1 MKEKLRLNHI
11 IFAAISI
18 VAVISLFAFWSICN
32 RKVFKMITD
41 RAVEDYAQTSTAV
54 QKNVETLISYTEDF
68 SKYLSIDEQMQS
80 LIQEQKSASGGQ
92 PLRSDI
98 EIRQDWQQLSRS
110 LIYSTSRL
118 AGFGVYAG
126 DELLYSYYNS
136 FISYDTDIIPKEDL
150 ARAESQKSPQWT
162 DLMVLKST
170 GGWYHKEEPV
180 YSVLKYVQ
188 DVEGKHLGTIVLF
201 VRETSFS
208 DILANTEDTQNRQF
222 YLVSRDDRIVSSV
235 DKNHLSQNAGAVL
248 GLTEEEYQTCLNA
261 GQLLVEPVG
270 KAPILYMASQ
280 IQGTPFCLVGRT
292 VLEELQVQR
301 RELAVFMQVTLF
313 LTLFVAIVVSW
324 LVSKQ
329 VTRPIKQ
336 IIGVMKQ
343 IEDSPNTEKLRCP
356 VGGTEETRQLGL
368 EFNRLMDKV
377 DEAAEQIY
385 QEQRQRRHNEVKL
398 LQAQIVPHFLYNT
411 LNMISAFIKLNRRE
425 EAQDAIQN
433 LATFYRKSLSGG
445 NERITVKEEMELTRS
460 YLNLQRMRY
469 VEYVDYTVIQ
479 DEKAGD
485 FIIPKLL
492 IQPLVENVLN
502 HGLKANGEKCL
513 IIIET
518 RYDEETDRCLITVCD
533 TGRGIAADRLA
544 QIRQSLERESSI
556 TKSFGL
562 LNVYQRM
569 KLVYGERFT
578 MGVESV
584 EGKFT
589 QFLLEIHDAKKY
601 QEVENNV

>member
-1 MKEKLRLNHI
+1 MKKKLRLNHI
-11 IFAAISI
+11 IFVAISI
-18 VAVISLFAFWSICN
+18 VAVISLVAFWGICN
-32 RKVFKMITD
+32 HKVFNMITD
-41 RAVEDYAQTSTAV
+41 RVVVDYAQTTMAV
-54 QKNVETLISYTEDF
+54 QENVETLISYTEDF
-68 SKYLSIDEQMQS
+68 SKYLSVNDNIRNNMRELTQTGDARSELEIQRSWEQVCSQ
-80 LIQEQKSASGGQ
+80 LIAT
-92 PLRSDI
+92 
-98 EIRQDWQQLSRS
+98 
-110 LIYSTSRL
+110 TSRL
-118 AGFGVYAG
+118 TGLSVYSET
-126 DELLYSYYNS
+126 ELLYGYYNS
-136 FISYDTDIIPKEDL
+136 SISYDIDVISKTALAGAKSSKE
-150 ARAESQKSPQWT
+150 PQWT
-162 DLMVLKST
+162 DLMTLEST
-170 GGWYHKEEPV
+170 VGYHYKAEPV
-180 YSVLKYVQ
+180 YAVLKYVQ
-188 DVEGKHLGTIVLF
+188 SEDGEYLGTIALF
-201 VRETSFS
+201 VREASFS
-208 DILANTEDTQNRQF
+208 NILTNAKDTQNRTFFLINDNNQ
-222 YLVSRDDRIVSSV
+222 IVSSL
-235 DKNHLSQNAGAVL
+235 DKTNLYCDAAQVL
-248 GLTEEEYQTCLNA
+248 GLTQEEYRMCMA
-261 GQLLVEPVG
+261 EKQLLVEPVG
-270 KAPILYMASQ
+270 KASILYMASQ
-280 IQGTPFCLVGRT
+280 IEGTPFRLVGRT

-356 VGGTEETRQLGL
+356 VGGTEETHQLGV

-411 LNMISAFIKLNRRE
+411 LNMISAFIKLNRRD

-544 QIRQSLERESSI
+544 QIRQSLKSESSL

-584 EGKFT
+584 EGEFT
-589 QFLLEIHDAKKY
+589 QFLLEIHGAKKY
-601 QEVENNV
+601 QEVETNV